1 MRVQTRKICSFPGV
15 VAIFNFLSGTVWEA
29 VWIVGQT

>member
-1 MRVQTRKICSFPGV
+1 MRVQTRKRHSSPGV

>member
-1 MRVQTRKICSFPGV
+1 MRVQTRKRHFSPGV
-15 VAIFNFLSGTVWEA
+15 VVIFNFLSGTVREA

>member
-1 MRVQTRKICSFPGV
+1 MREQTRKRHSSPGV
-15 VAIFNFLSGTVWEA
+15 VSIFNFLSGTVWEA